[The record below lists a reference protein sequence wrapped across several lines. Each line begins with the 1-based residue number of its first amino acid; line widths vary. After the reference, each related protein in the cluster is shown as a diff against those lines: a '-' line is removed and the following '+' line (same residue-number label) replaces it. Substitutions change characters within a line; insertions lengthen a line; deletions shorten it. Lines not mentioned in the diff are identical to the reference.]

1 MFKIKKH
8 LEEKEE
14 VLAYNIHIDII
25 NRKLS
30 KTK

>member
-1 MFKIKKH
+1 MFKIKKQ
-8 LEEKEE
+8 EEKEE